1 MTSARH
7 LIQLKAMKS
16 VLIVLSFMCIMLS
29 ISNLQARQQS
39 VADSLASLFRQVRED
54 TPTFDTTTT
63 LEDYL
68 KLGARDCCGLR
79 ASFYRWQSAKAMIG
93 FAGALE
99 NPILSYTYGYDN
111 FSDPLGV
118 RSHKFGLMQ
127 PIPWFGMLGA
137 RKRAA
142 ARMADASYQ
151 GFENER
157 LVTRFKV
164 KSAYF
169 EYYFAARQ
177 LTLTRANF
185 ELMRQ
190 FESVVRTRYQAG
202 LAMHPDL
209 IKAQI
214 ELADLENMIVSMERM
229 LKPAQAKLLAQLN
242 LPDTLS
248 LPIPR
253 DFVLYESSIDRDTL
267 IAHAVRYSPK
277 LLGILHE
284 IESQREEI
292 TVARKEARPE
302 FMVGVEYERSK
313 LFDNMTQQDE
323 NMNDYML
330 TVQMTL
336 PIWFGKNK
344 AMRQAAEAKAQATEY
359 MHQEERNDLAA
370 MVSMAHYEYEDAL
383 RRMRL
388 YRDGLI
394 PKAQEG
400 LNVNLTAYQAGQI
413 DFLML
418 LDSQRQLL
426 EFETNFERAK
436 TDAAIKLAEIEVLT
450 GQEIDIKITKKSYL
464 EENQQ

>member
-1 MTSARH
+1 M
-7 LIQLKAMKS
+7 MKS
-16 VLIVLSFMCIMLS
+16 ALVILAILVFSAVSGAQGRSLSLS
-29 ISNLQARQQS
+29 
-39 VADSLASLFRQVRED
+39 DSLFSLFRAVAED
-54 TPTFDTTTT
+54 VPSFDSTTT

-79 ASFYRWQSAKAMIG
+79 ASFYRWQSAKAMVG

-118 RSHKFGLMQ
+118 RSHKLGLMQ

-137 RKRAA
+137 KKRAA
-142 ARMADASYQ
+142 ARMADAALQDFDS
-151 GFENER
+151 ER

-177 LTLTRANF
+177 LALTRANF

-190 FESVVRTRYQAG
+190 FEAVVRTRYQAG

-209 IKAQI
+209 VKAQI
-214 ELADLENMIVSMERM
+214 ELADLENMIVSMERV
-229 LKPAQAKLLAQLN
+229 LKPVQAKLLAQLN
-242 LPDTLS
+242 LPDTLA

-313 LFDNMTQQDE
+313 WFDNMTQQDE

-330 TVQMTL
+330 TIQMTL

-344 AMRQAAEAKAQATEY
+344 AMRQAAEAKVRATEY
-359 MHQEERNDLAA
+359 MHQEERNELAA

-450 GQEIDIKITKKSYL
+450 GQEIDLKITKKTEM
-464 EENQQ
+464 EEN

>member
-1 MTSARH
+1 
-7 LIQLKAMKS
+7 MKS
-16 VLIVLSFMCIMLS
+16 ALAVFLFAFMLLSLS
-29 ISNLQARQQS
+29 DLQAEESSLR
-39 VADSLASLFRQVRED
+39 DSLASLFRQIRED
-54 TPTFDTTTT
+54 VPTFDSTTT

-79 ASFYRWQSAKAMIG
+79 ASFYRWQSARAMVG

-118 RSHKFGLMQ
+118 RSHKVGLMQ

-137 RKRAA
+137 KKRAA
-142 ARMADASYQ
+142 ARMADAAYQ
-151 GFENER
+151 DFENER
-157 LVTRFKV
+157 LVTRYKV

-169 EYYFAARQ
+169 QYYFAARQ
-177 LTLTRANF
+177 LALTRANF

-190 FESVVRTRYQAG
+190 FESVARTRYQAG

-209 IKAQI
+209 VKAQI

-229 LKPAQAKLLAQLN
+229 LKPVQAKLLAQLN

-253 DFVLYESSIDRDTL
+253 DFSLYELPIDRDTL
-267 IAHAVRYSPK
+267 IAHAVHFSPK

-313 LFDNMTQQDE
+313 LFDNMTLQNE
-323 NMNDYML
+323 SMNDYML
-330 TVQMTL
+330 TIQMTL
-336 PIWFGKNK
+336 PIWFGKIK
-344 AMRQAAEAKAQATEY
+344 AMRQAAEARVQSTEY

-400 LNVNLTAYQAGQI
+400 LNVSLIAYQAGQI

-450 GQEIDIKITKKSYL
+450 GQEIDIKITKKSYM
-464 EENQQ
+464 EEN